1 MTENSRLNTN
11 QKRAIVAL
19 LQCASIRDAAKVCGL
34 GETTLYRYLN
44 CAAFRDELHRRQD
57 AAMAAAASSLA
68 GLMGAA
74 VAVLRDVLLDC
85 DASDSVRVRA
95 AQVVVNERELIELAM
110 LTRDVRAL
118 EDGRDDA
125 N

>member
-1 MTENSRLNTN
+1 MEENGRLNTN
-11 QKRAIVAL
+11 QRRAIIAL
-19 LQCASIRDAAKVCGL
+19 LQSASIREAARVCGL

-44 CAAFRDELHRRQD
+44 DGTFRDELHRRQD
-57 AAMAAAASSLA
+57 AAMAAAATSLA

-74 VAVLRDVLLDC
+74 VAVLRDVLLDD

-110 LTRDVRAL
+110 LTRDVREL
-118 EDGRDDA
+118 EEGHADG
-125 N
+125 